1 MIARGFIS
9 LGLMWLLAPHE
20 PDLGIARSS
29 LCPTAILCQAMPEMF
44 DDAMRA
50 RILKRLVEVKYE
62 IRDAQHPSTVSVVGA
77 RGAMVEAVRHLS
89 DRPTHGEFQAGAVRI
104 EDAGR

>member
-20 PDLGIARSS
+20 PNLGIARSFP
-29 LCPTAILCQAMPEMF
+29 CPAAAFCQVAPGMF

-62 IRDAQHPSTVSVVGA
+62 IRDVQRPSTVSVVGVPSA
-77 RGAMVEAVRHLS
+77 LGEAVRYLPDRLS
-89 DRPTHGEFQAGAVRI
+89 RGKIQAAVVQI

>member
-20 PDLGIARSS
+20 PDLGIARPS

-62 IRDAQHPSTVSVVGA
+62 IRNVQRPSTVSVVGA
-77 RGAMVEAVRHLS
+77 RGAMVEAVRYLPDRLS
-89 DRPTHGEFQAGAVRI
+89 RGKIQAAVVQI
-104 EDAGR
+104 EDARR